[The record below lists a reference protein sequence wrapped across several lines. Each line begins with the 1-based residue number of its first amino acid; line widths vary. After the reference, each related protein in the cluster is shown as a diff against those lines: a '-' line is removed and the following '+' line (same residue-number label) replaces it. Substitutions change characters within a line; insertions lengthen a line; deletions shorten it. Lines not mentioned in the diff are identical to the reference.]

1 MIFWKRPNRYWFHFP
16 REIADWPED
25 KWKSAKMTGKI
36 TLVVDLLF
44 LFLFVERYRLSG
56 RPQAVGE
63 SVAWFKWFSP
73 AAPGGS
79 FRNRLL
85 NLIFFQFHFTERW
98 WALFQL
104 CSTPMNVNQWNHV
117 KKNFGKIPRE
127 TSVEMTGV
135 GSRWRGRGPMRR
147 QTEKEKSFTRFTRT
161 RMKRPSFRSPGS
173 RVYLIT

>member
-1 MIFWKRPNRYWFHFP
+1 MTEPLLISLSP
-16 REIADWPED
+16 RNCGLAGRQMKKCENGWQNHARRRF
-25 KWKSAKMTGKI
+25 
-36 TLVVDLLF
+36 VVS
-44 LFLFVERYRLSG
+44 FLFVERYRLSG

-161 RMKRPSFRSPGS
+161 RMKRPRFRSPGS